1 MCMNQGKKNNKIA
14 VIGHTKG
21 IGKAISDLYK
31 RKNYEV
37 IGLSRSNGFDLET
50 QQEKIM
56 EQIEDCG
63 LVVLN
68 AHAGRGQLNLLKR
81 IYGIHTFHDM
91 KVAVI
96 TSTSG
101 TEEGKDYNEFESWNK
116 FEYVQYCEIKKE
128 LISYISELQEELLT
142 KPLSVFDICPD
153 VVDTDM
159 TKGLWEHL
167 PKLGAEEVAEAV
179 RYCFESTFNINK
191 IVIQKNA
198 N

>member
-1 MCMNQGKKNNKIA
+1 MNQENKNKIA
-14 VIGHTKG
+14 IIGHTKG
-21 IGKAISDLYK
+21 IGKAISVLYK
-31 RKNYEV
+31 TKNYEV
-37 IGLSRSNGFDLET
+37 IGLSRSNGYDLTTDQE
-50 QQEKIM
+50 QIMEKI
-56 EQIEDCG
+56 QGCH
-63 LVVLN
+63 LVVIN

-81 IYGIHTFHDM
+81 IYGRHAFDNM

-101 TEEGKDYNEFESWNK
+101 TDEGEDYNEFQVWNK

-159 TKGLWEHL
+159 PKGLWDHL

-198 N
+198 R